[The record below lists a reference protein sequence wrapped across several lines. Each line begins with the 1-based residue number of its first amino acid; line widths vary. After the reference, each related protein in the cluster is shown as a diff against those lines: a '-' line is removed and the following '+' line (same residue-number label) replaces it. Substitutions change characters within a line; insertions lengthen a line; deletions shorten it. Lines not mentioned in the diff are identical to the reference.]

1 VSRPNIQFY
10 VNSAAALIL
19 VFGADFVF
27 GTDSVIRLLAFVYL
41 LNFFTECT
49 DRALL
54 DKQE

>member
-1 VSRPNIQFY
+1 MSRPNIQFY